1 MNPFNFNVKIDSR
14 ASLRRW
20 ILYTVTALILT
31 SAFVFGFI
39 TVYVNSYNVM
49 HNEPM
54 DVLELI
60 DDGVAFLKQYYN
72 FWS

>member
-1 MNPFNFNVKIDSR
+1 MNPFNFNVKTDSR

-20 ILYTVTALILT
+20 ILYTVTALVLT

-49 HNEPM
+49 HNEPI
-54 DVLELI
+54 DALEFL
-60 DDGVAFLKQYYN
+60 DEGVTFLKQYYA